1 MNIMPATGRCTSSG
15 PRNMSRATNAGI
27 TTTVV
32 TMTGMMTMIMVTGT
46 MMMATIEPVTDG
58 FADRALA
65 GDFLFLANVPIVLIR

>member
-1 MNIMPATGRCTSSG
+1 
-15 PRNMSRATNAGI
+15 
-27 TTTVV
+27 
-32 TMTGMMTMIMVTGT
+32 MTGMMIMVTGT